1 MIQIVNMSGKFMRE
15 LSDKMLQAKHN
26 VGAFCVEKM
35 RYYVAVDTGYLQSRC
50 EYVIHMNELWLQND
64 APYALFQEKGTSK
77 MRAHPF
83 MYPAVYNH
91 KSEIEMI
98 VYNTM
103 KM

>member
-15 LSDKMLQAKHN
+15 LTAKWEAAKHN
-26 VGAFCVEKM
+26 VGRFCVEKM

-50 EYVIHMNELWLQND
+50 EYVINRNELWLQND

-77 MRAHPF
+77 MAAHPF

-91 KSEIEMI
+91 KTEIELI
-98 VYNTM
+98 VAQTL